1 MKCKNNFCLV
11 VALLILML
19 TILFNF
25 EKGRSHYFAQTK
37 RGYILDRKGEPI
49 VLNREFFQAFYLL
62 KGKSFLGQD
71 VPEEIKPYLP
81 KILDLPEKGVF
92 LLSENLTLE
101 EVRKLSKVKNV
112 SIKSSVERRVLYRG
126 IRALIG
132 DVTED
137 KGLFGLEQAFD
148 TRLQRG
154 ESVMTSL
161 DTNLLKK
168 GYNLINKYPS
178 YRFKGLAQFKMKTG
192 ELISYYSSE
201 AKDWLGEPFTIQADF
216 NLNIPEKITWE
227 LGSFTLEKSNQ
238 RLRLTPL
245 HLVSAYL
252 TQNCGKGLM
261 PTLILKEE
269 ISCQEIKGEREELFL
284 ILPNTKEW
292 LLFYPKEEFLY
303 VLKGEF
309 GTSDK
314 EEISLDKF
322 KQNLKYLISLLDY
335 AKIN

>member
-1 MKCKNNFCLV
+1 MRYKKNLYFIA
-11 VALLILML
+11 ALLILML
-19 TILFNF
+19 TPIFNL
-25 EKGRSHYFAQTK
+25 EKGRSYNFAQAK
-37 RGYILDRKGEPI
+37 RGFILDRKGEPLVI
-49 VLNREFFQAFYLL
+49 NKETFQAYYLFQ
-62 KGKSFLGQD
+62 GKKFLGQD
-71 VPEEIKPYLP
+71 VPEEVKPYLP
-81 KILDLPEKGVF
+81 KILDLPERGFIK
-92 LLSENLTLE
+92 LSENLSQE
-101 EVRKLSKVKNV
+101 EVEKLGKIKNV
-112 SIKSSVERRVLYRG
+112 SIKNSLERKLLFKG
-126 IRALIG
+126 MQALIG
-132 DVTED
+132 ETMGN
-137 KGLFGLEQAFD
+137 KGLFGLELLYD
-148 TRLQRG
+148 SLLQRG
-154 ESVMTSL
+154 ESVRTSL

-168 GYNLINKYPS
+168 GYNLINKYSS

-238 RLRLTPL
+238 GLRLTPL

-252 TQNCGKGLM
+252 TQNCGKELI

-269 ISCQEIKGEREELFL
+269 ISCQKLKGEREELFL

-292 LLFYPKEEFLY
+292 LLFYPKEESLY

-309 GTSDK
+309 STSDK

-335 AKIN
+335 AQIN